1 MSPMISS
8 FNIVPISADDLPSI
22 VALEKECGLSSR
34 GVEGYRKKMM
44 NPNAILLAAI
54 SGDEIVGLFS
64 GDVVV
69 DELQIDN
76 VAVRESCRRKGVGQ
90 MLLRSALSNAS
101 RLGAV
106 TAVLEVRSANLA
118 ACALYKKQGF
128 IVVGV
133 RKDYYGAPR
142 DDALLFARIIDG
154 LAL

>member
-1 MSPMISS
+1 MISS